1 MKMMMISMM
10 IYDNGEYDDT
20 MQIGIEYLWVSNIL
34 STFCEL
40 THLILIVNSKNWL
53 VLLSSYFKWGD

>member
-20 MQIGIEYLWVSNIL
+20 MQIGIKYLWVANIL

-53 VLLSSYFKWGD
+53 MLLSSYFKWGD